1 MIRVLNVISDTNI
14 GGAGRVILNYLRY
27 SDRSRFETWVA
38 LPRGS
43 LLRPPLEEAGARVRE
58 VEGMADRSYH
68 REDVKTLRALMG
80 ELKPDL
86 VHTHGCLSGRIAAKR
101 CHIPAVYSRHSAF
114 PVPAKLKYPPGR
126 WVNKFV
132 NEHYA
137 DHIIAVSPATRD
149 NLTEGG
155 ISPGKITVVMNGVSP
170 VPRTSPEERAALRQ
184 ELSIPAGDTVFGIL
198 ARLED
203 YKGHLYLVEGGVS
216 PKKIAVVMNGA
227 APVPRTSPAER
238 AALKEALS
246 IPPGDVVFGIL
257 ARLEDYKG
265 HLDLLEAARLLKA
278 RGREGFTVLIA
289 GTGPFEPLV
298 AQAVEGSGLEG
309 RVKLLGFRSDAAAL
323 LNILD
328 VQLNCS
334 YGTEATSMALLEGMS
349 LGLPTIASDYGG
361 NPWVVE
367 DGESGLLFSSRNAAA
382 LADAMERLMDS
393 PREREAMG
401 ARALE
406 RYRADFTGEVFAQNT
421 ENIYLDILKGAK

>member
-14 GGAGRVILNYLRY
+14 GGAGRVILNYLRC
-27 SDRSRFETWVA
+27 SDRARFETTAV

-43 LLRPPLEEAGARVRE
+43 LLKPSLEEAGAQVVE
-58 VEGMADRSYH
+58 VDGMADRSYH
-68 REDVKTLRALMG
+68 REDVKALT
-80 ELKPDL
+80 ELFRRSPPDL

-101 CHIPAVYSRHSAF
+101 CGVPVVYSRHSAF
-114 PVPAKLKYPPGR
+114 PVPAKLRYPPGR
-126 WVNKFV
+126 WVNRWV
-132 NEHYA
+132 NQRYA
-137 DHIIAVSPATRD
+137 DRIIAVSPATRD
-149 NLTEGG
+149 N
-155 ISPGKITVVMNGVSP
+155 
-170 VPRTSPEERAALRQ
+170 
-184 ELSIPAGDTVFGIL
+184 
-198 ARLED
+198 
-203 YKGHLYLVEGGVS
+203 LVEGGVS

-238 AALKEALS
+238 AALKEALP

-349 LGLPTIASDYGG
+349 LGLPTIASAYGG

-367 DGESGLLFSSRNAAA
+367 DGASGLIFPTRDAAA
-382 LADAMERLMDS
+382 LSRAMERLMDS
-393 PREREAMG
+393 PQEREAMG
-401 ARALE
+401 QRALARYQE
-406 RYRADFTGEVFAQNT
+406 RFTAEAFARNI
-421 ENIYLDILKGAK
+421 ENIYLDVLKGAK